1 MNFVVKRL
9 AFTAILLLLS
19 VCAGAQSKVLPDA
32 RPPGWTDTCVV
43 FDDGTVINNIWYLRD
58 VSPTAPFG
66 NQNDYFEKV
75 YQLIIRKIRI
85 SYANGDAYEGWV
97 YVKNRAQWDSV
108 MEGKSHCFCPILG
121 TLYHAGSAEEQVF
134 VAPKEMLA
142 KKSVGSPVGR
152 WRRVHNPGQV
162 ETLEFNA
169 NGTGVETIETR
180 QKITIPLEGSDSRY
194 DWWTGTRYPRQ
205 LTGGYDVNFT
215 TRSSQTFRWERKGE
229 YLTIKY
235 SEVPKVI
242 TDKSLDMHSFDRY
255 EESYREL
262 AIRQSQQD
270 MKSNRYVKKHV
281 DGLTGICRTMLPE
294 VGTAVS
300 YQVYAFLPSGIV
312 LKDTSRA
319 TTPDYDRG
327 NAPFSRGFDRL
338 SGSYHIFFSP
348 DNRLVRSTE
357 PLLLMYSMYE
367 LMGKSTGQ
375 DLVAV
380 DLMKGIHKRP

>member
-1 MNFVVKRL
+1 MNFIKSIVS
-9 AFTAILLLLS
+9 FTILLLMA
-19 VCAGAQSKVLPDA
+19 V
-32 RPPGWTDTCVV
+32 
-43 FDDGTVINNIWYLRD
+43 
-58 VSPTAPFG
+58 
-66 NQNDYFEKV
+66 
-75 YQLIIRKIRI
+75 
-85 SYANGDAYEGWV
+85 
-97 YVKNRAQWDSV
+97 
-108 MEGKSHCFCPILG
+108 
-121 TLYHAGSAEEQVF
+121 
-134 VAPKEMLA
+134 LA
-142 KKSVGSPVGR
+142 KKSVDSPVGR

-205 LTGGYDVNFT
+205 LTVGYDVNFT

-270 MKSNRYVKKHV
+270 MKSNRHVKKHV

-319 TTPDYDRG
+319 TTPDYARG

-338 SGSYHIFFSP
+338 SGSYHILFSP

>member
-1 MNFVVKRL
+1 MQK
-9 AFTAILLLLS
+9 
-19 VCAGAQSKVLPDA
+19 QK
-32 RPPGWTDTCVV
+32 TD
-43 FDDGTVINNIWYLRD
+43 
-58 VSPTAPFG
+58 
-66 NQNDYFEKV
+66 
-75 YQLIIRKIRI
+75 
-85 SYANGDAYEGWV
+85 
-97 YVKNRAQWDSV
+97 
-108 MEGKSHCFCPILG
+108 
-121 TLYHAGSAEEQVF
+121 
-134 VAPKEMLA
+134 
-142 KKSVGSPVGR
+142 
-152 WRRVHNPGQV
+152 V
-162 ETLEFNA
+162 E
-169 NGTGVETIETR
+169 
-180 QKITIPLEGSDSRY
+180 Y
-194 DWWTGTRYPRQ
+194 
-205 LTGGYDVNFT
+205 
-215 TRSSQTFRWERKGE
+215 GE

-270 MKSNRYVKKHV
+270 MKSNRHVKKHV

-319 TTPDYDRG
+319 TTPDYARG

-338 SGSYHIFFSP
+338 SGSYHILFSP

>member
-1 MNFVVKRL
+1 MNFIKSIVS
-9 AFTAILLLLS
+9 FTILLLMA
-19 VCAGAQSKVLPDA
+19 V
-32 RPPGWTDTCVV
+32 
-43 FDDGTVINNIWYLRD
+43 
-58 VSPTAPFG
+58 
-66 NQNDYFEKV
+66 
-75 YQLIIRKIRI
+75 
-85 SYANGDAYEGWV
+85 
-97 YVKNRAQWDSV
+97 
-108 MEGKSHCFCPILG
+108 
-121 TLYHAGSAEEQVF
+121 
-134 VAPKEMLA
+134 LA
-142 KKSVGSPVGR
+142 KKKCRLTG
-152 WRRVHNPGQV
+152 GQEEKGTQSRTG

-235 SEVPKVI
+235 SGVPKVI

-270 MKSNRYVKKHV
+270 MKSNRHVKKHV
-281 DGLTGICRTMLPE
+281 DGLTGICRTTLPK

-319 TTPDYDRG
+319 TTPNYAHG
-327 NAPFSRGFDRL
+327 YAPFSRGFDRL
-338 SGSYHIFFSP
+338 SGSYHIFFFA
-348 DNRLVRSTE
+348 RQQVG
-357 PLLLMYSMYE
+357 PLHR
-367 LMGKSTGQ
+367 TTAADVQ
-375 DLVAV
+375 HV
-380 DLMKGIHKRP
+380 